1 MKDKTDRCGG
11 FPPPGCTALQAKK
24 AAGEAARAASEG
36 TQLALEA
43 VEASV
48 QHFVA
53 VRDYSRLK
61 DMAEASAVAGQV
73 HALQFSWQVL
83 LSLPPSDPARSWRQA
98 AHVYEAAHP
107 PQGEANLL
115 TLGEGCS

>member
-1 MKDKTDRCGG
+1 M
-11 FPPPGCTALQAKK
+11 
-24 AAGEAARAASEG
+24 SEG
-36 TQLALEA
+36 AQLALEA

-73 HALQFSWQVL
+73 CFCYRPLQWACVCAPSVKRGRRSTSAIRSNK
-83 LSLPPSDPARSWRQA
+83 LSVCLEQ
-98 AHVYEAAHP
+98 EACREQSA
-107 PQGEANLL
+107 GVIMANK
-115 TLGEGCS
+115 TAGIASV

>member
-1 MKDKTDRCGG
+1 MT
-11 FPPPGCTALQAKK
+11 
-24 AAGEAARAASEG
+24 EG
-36 TQLALEA
+36 AQLALEA

-73 HALQFSWQVL
+73 RFCYRPLQWARVCPLKECGRHVTSVWTTE
-83 LSLPPSDPARSWRQA
+83 LPVCLEQ
-98 AHVYEAAHP
+98 EACRHQSA
-107 PQGEANLL
+107 GVITANKSAGIAS
-115 TLGEGCS
+115 T

>member
-1 MKDKTDRCGG
+1 M
-11 FPPPGCTALQAKK
+11 
-24 AAGEAARAASEG
+24 SEG
-36 TQLALEA
+36 AQLALEA

-73 HALQFSWQVL
+73 RFRYRPLQRACVCAPSMTCGRRSTTAIGSNK
-83 LSLPPSDPARSWRQA
+83 LSVCLEQEACRQQSA
-98 AHVYEAAHP
+98 GVIT
-107 PQGEANLL
+107 ANKSA
-115 TLGEGCS
+115 GIASV